1 MSLRAASRAS
11 SSPVGPRGIAAS
23 DGKAEAPGRRQ
34 KERCVLSKI
43 DIMVL
48 VSGGGSNF
56 QALYDAEI
64 AGKLRPGRLAL
75 AVSDRPGAYALERAK
90 RWGIPVYV
98 QEPDKRLPKGE
109 RREELSD
116 WILRIARDNGIGLI
130 VMAGFLSILT
140 GKIIR
145 CYAGRIINLHP
156 SLLPKYGGNGMYG
169 ERVHRAVLD
178 AGETESGCTVHLVNA
193 GTDTGS
199 ILLQRRVPVLKWD
212 TPGILAERIHG
223 EERIAIVEATAMMA
237 GRLQKRL
244 LDQANR
250 VPEPLCL
257 EISPYRESVEKDKDD
272 NRKEKR

>member
-1 MSLRAASRAS
+1 
-11 SSPVGPRGIAAS
+11 
-23 DGKAEAPGRRQ
+23 
-34 KERCVLSKI
+34 LSKI
-43 DIMVL
+43 NIMVL
-48 VSGGGSNF
+48 VSGGGTNF
-56 QALYDAEI
+56 QALHDAEI

-75 AVSDRPGAYALERAK
+75 AVSDRPEAYALERAK
-90 RWGIPVYV
+90 RWGIPVYIR
-98 QEPDKRLPKGE
+98 EPDKRLPKAE

-116 WILRIARDNGIGLI
+116 RILRIAKDNDIGLI
-130 VMAGFLSILT
+130 VMVGFLSILA

-193 GTDTGS
+193 GTDTGP

-212 TPGILAERIHG
+212 TPPALAERIHA
-223 EERIAIVEATAMMA
+223 EEHIAIVEATAMMA
-237 GRLQKRL
+237 GRLHKRL

-250 VPEPLCL
+250 AEAPSPEV
-257 EISPYRESVEKDKDD
+257 SPYGSSWGNDSAVNKTG
-272 NRKEKR
+272 